1 MDSIDVVGAFSLVGH
16 SGVDVVCSKVVLDVV
31 ASLVSCEVSGHW
43 LDDGV
48 GGKVEGR
55 TIPLVVDS
63 VVCADSTVVV
73 TDVAASLVS
82 VATDDIVVCVTSCS
96 PVVDS
101 VKMSSKD
108 VVVAGSN
115 VVADW
120 LVSCVTGNSLDIVA
134 GGVVK
139 EGRVSVVDSLEISE
153 KDVVIG
159 SVDKCASVK
168 VVVVK
173 TESVE
178 VC

>member
-96 PVVDS
+96 SVVDS
-101 VKMSSKD
+101 VEMSSKD

-120 LVSCVTGNSLDIVA
+120 LVSCVTGNSLDISI
-134 GGVVK
+134 
-139 EGRVSVVDSLEISE
+139 GRSVVDSLETSE
-153 KDVVIG
+153 KDVVVG
-159 SVDKCASVK
+159 SVDNCASVK
-168 VVVVK
+168 VVVVE
-173 TESVE
+173 TESGV